1 MYVMY
6 VCNFAHFNH
15 SFYLVEPHTFSHFGD
30 RSFQKIA
37 LKLWNELSC
46 HMKKQH
52 LLKHL
57 IIIIIIKYGCL
68 LRTVPKEILDSL
80 CTTVLRYLKKLSE
93 QLNLKRIS

>member
-1 MYVMY
+1 MQFKMQ
-6 VCNFAHFNH
+6 CAQLNEFRG
-15 SFYLVEPHTFSHFGD
+15 LVHVSGF
-30 RSFQKIA
+30 RQI
-37 LKLWNELSC
+37 
-46 HMKKQH
+46 
-52 LLKHL
+52 